1 MCVSVQVQL
10 VNNVHECKE
19 HIACDPRTRS
29 EVVVPIILDDGRLV
43 AVLDIDSEH
52 VAEFDEE
59 DVLALQVHAKKIA
72 ASCDWHS

>member
-1 MCVSVQVQL
+1 MWFAVQVQL
-10 VNNVHECKE
+10 VKNVHECKE
-19 HIACDPRTRS
+19 HIACDPRSRS

-59 DVLALQVHAKKIA
+59 DVIALQQHAKKIA
-72 ASCDWHS
+72 AACDWN